1 MSIVPVNALVSC
13 FVMSLALA
21 SSGFSRVILFYKI
34 AGNGVRVI
42 TLCAVLSCSFLINKT
57 VLMRAGASCYPVRGY
72 GGGGGGVLSS
82 CRVRVPLGAVFVS
95 LSFACPGVRCHLLV
109 R

>member
-1 MSIVPVNALVSC
+1 MLSFRVLLCPGRWRHRV
-13 FVMSLALA
+13 
-21 SSGFSRVILFYKI
+21 FSRVILFYKI

-42 TLCAVLSCSFLINKT
+42 TLCAVLSCSFLISKT
-57 VLMRAGASCYPVRGY
+57 VLMLAGASCYPVRGY
-72 GGGGGGVLSS
+72 GGGGVLMPRRCFVVMS
-82 CRVRVPLGAVFVS
+82 CSCSPGAVFVS